1 MSAVLRSHSETWSQ
15 LQQGSDR
22 CTAGA
27 WHLAQDVMQQT
38 VHLQH
43 WPGIHRASTAV
54 GPGELFLTSV
64 HMSSRAQQLQ
74 YRVSKSYA
82 ISVQT

>member
-43 WPGIHRASTAV
+43 WPGDPQSVYSSGTWGVVPHISPYELQSPAAAV
-54 GPGELFLTSV
+54 PC
-64 HMSSRAQQLQ
+64 
-74 YRVSKSYA
+74 
-82 ISVQT
+82 